1 MLLKAALTVLVFT
14 VIGAV
19 AIIGLI
25 ALIVLGATAAIVF
38 EEWRMNREKKNRPPR
53 LSAWRKRSIEDRE

>member
-1 MLLKAALTVLVFT
+1 MLKFILTVLVLT

-25 ALIVLGATAAIVF
+25 SILVLGATAAIVF
-38 EEWRMNREKKNRPPR
+38 EEWRMNREKRNRPPR

>member
-1 MLLKAALTVLVFT
+1 MLKFILTVLVLI
-14 VIGAV
+14 VIGGV

-25 ALIVLGATAAIVF
+25 SILVLGATAAIVF
-38 EEWRMNREKKNRPPR
+38 EEWRMNREKRNRPPR